1 MRGVAKRRGVELD
14 WNGVAPLRP
23 CAPGDFELSQ
33 VRLRALDTGQLC
45 ALPFLTLPFLT
56 LPFLTR
62 AVFDPGVF
70 HQAVL

>member
-45 ALPFLTLPFLT
+45 AVPFLT

-70 HQAVL
+70 HPGVFHQAVL